1 MRGWS
6 ARGGSAARQGTDGGA
21 DSGER
26 RYRVARPAGAGA
38 LTVLTLAFAVTASAH
53 AQSTAGPRL
62 AVPATTGSVTRIT
75 INGARP
81 GPVFDGVGAI
91 SGGGGTAR
99 LLIDYPKPQRQ
110 QILDYLFKPGYGAD
124 VQMLKLEIGGDA
136 EASDGS
142 EPSFEHTKGHI
153 NCNAGYEIWLAEQA
167 KKLNPR
173 IKFYALQWSAP
184 GWVGDGKQ
192 DPWTQTDISYLMS
205 WMHCAKTLG
214 LTVNYL
220 GGWNEHLPSGPLP
233 ASIRQWYVDLRAA
246 LNRNG
251 YRKTLI
257 VAADEDRRT
266 PDLSS
271 YLSSDPAFG
280 RAIGVLG
287 YHDLCQYPTTG
298 LKCVSPATARASGK
312 PIWASEIG
320 DLIPPG
326 GTAALARTL
335 DNAFIQARIT
345 GILEY
350 PLITSMPAAMPEEEL
365 GLVLASQPWS
375 GSYQVSP
382 EVWVLAQ
389 TTQFTHPGWVYVDG
403 ADGSLKSGGS
413 YVSYE
418 GPGRKAW
425 SMVAQTTTA
434 SKAQQVT
441 VHVAG
446 LPASVVHVWA
456 TDVTPSSTTFF
467 VRQPDIHPKA
477 GTFTATLNPGYIY
490 SFTTTTGQGH
500 GKPGAPPAAAAMPLP
515 YTTTPITGEPYG
527 PDSSNEPWGLEPVD
541 GAFEYAKGV
550 SSYFE
555 QTASGRPDFWQK
567 LFPLARFPYALVG
580 DYCLADMGITGGAAP
595 SYCDPDP
602 EANYTVST
610 TVTFTKPNQSAGVIA
625 RYYRPILAPIQYFQ
639 GYRFVVSEDGKWQLL
654 RDTFDKSAKTLPV
667 TLASGSYTTTSLTSG
682 PHVISLT
689 ADGSQLTASI
699 DGNQVSQVTDGTYST
714 GVAGICTGGWY
725 AVKFDNVT
733 VSAAG

>member
-1 MRGWS
+1 MAGWITRRGL
-6 ARGGSAARQGTDGGA
+6 AVAAVGMT
-21 DSGER
+21 
-26 RYRVARPAGAGA
+26 
-38 LTVLTLAFAVTASAH
+38 AFAVAPSAH
-53 AQSTAGPRL
+53 AQTTAGPRL
-62 AVPATTGSVTRIT
+62 IVPAAAASVNRIT

-99 LLIDYPKPQRQ
+99 LLMDYPQAQRQ

-153 NCNAGYEIWLAEQA
+153 NCEAGYEVWLAQQA
-167 KKLNPR
+167 RKLNPR

-389 TTQFTHPGWVYVDG
+389 TTQFTQPGWVYVGG
-403 ADGSLKSGGS
+403 ADGSLKAGGS

-418 GPGRKAW
+418 GSGRRDW
-425 SMVAQTTTA
+425 SMVAQTTPA
-434 SKAQQVT
+434 SAAQQVR
-441 VHVAG
+441 VHLAG

-456 TDVTPSSTTFF
+456 TDVSSPDAAKWF
-467 VRQPDIHPKA
+467 VRQADVHPKA
-477 GTFTATLNPGYIY
+477 GTFTATLQPGYIY
-490 SFTTTTGQGH
+490 SFTTTSGQGH
-500 GKPGAPPAAAAMPLP
+500 GKPGAPPAATAMPLP
-515 YTTTPITGEPYG
+515 YTTTPTAGEPYG
-527 PDSSNEPWGLEPVD
+527 PDISNEPWGLEPVD
-541 GAFEYAKGV
+541 GAFEYPKGV

-567 LFPLARFPYALVG
+567 LYPLARFPYALVG
-580 DYCLADMGITGGAAP
+580 DYCMADLGMTGGAAP
-595 SYCDPDP
+595 SYCGPAA
-602 EANYTVST
+602 ANYTVST
-610 TVTFTKPNQSAGVIA
+610 TVTFTKPDQGAGVIA

-639 GYRFVVSEDGKWQLL
+639 GYRFVVSEDGTWKLL
-654 RDTFDKSAKTLPV
+654 RDTFDKSAKILPV
-667 TLASGSYTTTSLTSG
+667 TLASGSYTTTPLTSG

-699 DGNQVSQVTDGTYST
+699 DGNQVSQVTDPTYST

-733 VSAAG
+733 VSATG